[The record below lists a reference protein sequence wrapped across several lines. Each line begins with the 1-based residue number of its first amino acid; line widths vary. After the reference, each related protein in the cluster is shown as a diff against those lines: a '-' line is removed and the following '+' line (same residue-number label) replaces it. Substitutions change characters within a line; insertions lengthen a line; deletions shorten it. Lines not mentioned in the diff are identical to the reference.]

1 MFLASNKHLYTAK
14 KILTCIP
21 PSEVTHVCLLDL
33 DSTASRSRHGSLCVQ
48 IFKPKQSVPLPIRFA
63 QIQAS
68 PDESNTTDVLPCI
81 SRPKPRNPT
90 SNGTCTRHHAR
101 TMAHRTLT
109 RAAADC
115 QHRGQISVTRAAN
128 KALSSTDLLG
138 LKNWWS
144 YDAARATTRHLGFRL
159 LLHAPVIEHVPD
171 TRRTQLLMSSDVT

>member
-1 MFLASNKHLYTAK
+1 MVSEPNFVLGIKQTSLANKEDSHVHTS
-14 KILTCIP
+14 
-21 PSEVTHVCLLDL
+21 SEVTHACLLDI
-33 DSTASRSRHGSLCVQ
+33 DSTASRSRHGSLLCPDP
-48 IFKPKQSVPLPIRFA
+48 KPKQSVPLPIRST

-68 PDESNTTDVLPCI
+68 PDEANTTDVLPCI

-90 SNGTCTRHHAR
+90 SNGSCTRHHAR

-109 RAAADC
+109 RAATDC

-159 LLHAPVIEHVPD
+159 LLHAPVSIARSF
-171 TRRTQLLMSSDVT
+171 TRRHCC